1 MVANGITRARL
12 PAGNEIVCTL
22 DSPGIADRAARLD
35 TTRSAAALDL
45 WLDRLGGSLVAIGNA
60 PTALF
65 RLLELIDQGAP
76 KPAAIIG
83 MPVGFVGA
91 AESKEAL
98 ARPRRRT
105 LPHRQGPQGRQRH
118 GGRRRQR
125 AGQRGRVMSTR
136 GTLYGVG
143 VGPGDPELM
152 SLKAARIL
160 KSAPVIAYFAKK
172 GSVGNARRIVDG
184 QLNPDAELV
193 RLDYPFT
200 TELAETD
207 PCYRD
212 ALVAFYDAS
221 AATLAA
227 KLDAGQDV
235 AVICAGDPFF
245 YGSYAHLHERL
256 AGTHRCEVIPGITA
270 MSGCWT
276 RASMPM
282 TCGDEML
289 AVLSGTMDADGS
301 RRAARGDCEAAV
313 IMKVGRNLAKIRQAL
328 ARAGKLDRAVY
339 VERGTMPEERIV
351 KLADKPDDQAA
362 YFAVVLVPGERKP
375 L

>member
-1 MVANGITRARL
+1 
-12 PAGNEIVCTL
+12 
-22 DSPGIADRAARLD
+22 
-35 TTRSAAALDL
+35 
-45 WLDRLGGSLVAIGNA
+45 
-60 PTALF
+60 
-65 RLLELIDQGAP
+65 
-76 KPAAIIG
+76 
-83 MPVGFVGA
+83 
-91 AESKEAL
+91 
-98 ARPRRRT
+98 
-105 LPHRQGPQGRQRH
+105 
-118 GGRRRQR
+118 
-125 AGQRGRVMSTR
+125 MSTH

-172 GSVGNARRIVDG
+172 GSIGNARRIVDG

-200 TELAETD
+200 TELPETD

-227 KLDAGQDV
+227 LLDAGQDV

-256 AGTHRCEVIPGITA
+256 AESYACEVIPGITA

-289 AVLSGTMDADGS
+289 VVLSGTMDEMLSPSGLPP
-301 RRAARGDCEAAV
+301 ARP
-313 IMKVGRNLAKIRQAL
+313 R
-328 ARAGKLDRAVY
+328 
-339 VERGTMPEERIV
+339 
-351 KLADKPDDQAA
+351 
-362 YFAVVLVPGERKP
+362 
-375 L
+375 

>member
-1 MVANGITRARL
+1 M
-12 PAGNEIVCTL
+12 
-22 DSPGIADRAARLD
+22 AA
-35 TTRSAAALDL
+35 
-45 WLDRLGGSLVAIGNA
+45 
-60 PTALF
+60 
-65 RLLELIDQGAP
+65 
-76 KPAAIIG
+76 
-83 MPVGFVGA
+83 
-91 AESKEAL
+91 
-98 ARPRRRT
+98 
-105 LPHRQGPQGRQRH
+105 
-118 GGRRRQR
+118 
-125 AGQRGRVMSTR
+125 R

-143 VGPGDPELM
+143 VGPGDPELV
-152 SLKAARIL
+152 SIKAVRIL
-160 KSAPVIAYFAKK
+160 KFAPVIAYFAKK

-200 TELAETD
+200 TELPETD

-221 AATLAA
+221 AAAL
-227 KLDAGQDV
+227 AGQARRRSGRCRDLPAIPSSMAPTRICMSTSPTRIV
-235 AVICAGDPFF
+235 A
-245 YGSYAHLHERL
+245 
-256 AGTHRCEVIPGITA
+256 VIPGITA

-276 RASMPM
+276 SASMPM

-289 AVLSGTMDADGS
+289 AVLSGTMDADALAE
-301 RRAARGDCEAAV
+301 RLAASEAAV

-351 KLADKPDDQAA
+351 RLADKPDDQAA

>member
-1 MVANGITRARL
+1 MM
-12 PAGNEIVCTL
+12 
-22 DSPGIADRAARLD
+22 
-35 TTRSAAALDL
+35 
-45 WLDRLGGSLVAIGNA
+45 
-60 PTALF
+60 
-65 RLLELIDQGAP
+65 GA
-76 KPAAIIG
+76 
-83 MPVGFVGA
+83 
-91 AESKEAL
+91 
-98 ARPRRRT
+98 
-105 LPHRQGPQGRQRH
+105 
-118 GGRRRQR
+118 
-125 AGQRGRVMSTR
+125 R

-184 QLNPDAELV
+184 QINPDAELV

-200 TELAETD
+200 TELPETD

-221 AATLAA
+221 AAMLAS
-227 KLDAGQDV
+227 KLGDGQDV

-256 AGTHRCEVIPGITA
+256 AETHRCEVIPGVTA

-276 RASMPM
+276 SASMPM

-289 AVLSGTMDADGS
+289 AVLSGTMDADML
-301 RRAARGDCEAAV
+301 AARLAICEAAV
-313 IMKVGRNLAKIRQAL
+313 IMKVGRNLAKIRQVL
-328 ARAGKLDRAVY
+328 ASAGKLDRAVY
-339 VERGTMPEERIV
+339 VERGTMPEERII
-351 KLADKPDDQAA
+351 KLAEKPDDAAA
-362 YFAVVLVPGERKP
+362 YFAVVLVPGVRKP

>member
-1 MVANGITRARL
+1 MM
-12 PAGNEIVCTL
+12 
-22 DSPGIADRAARLD
+22 
-35 TTRSAAALDL
+35 
-45 WLDRLGGSLVAIGNA
+45 
-60 PTALF
+60 TAC
-65 RLLELIDQGAP
+65 
-76 KPAAIIG
+76 
-83 MPVGFVGA
+83 
-91 AESKEAL
+91 
-98 ARPRRRT
+98 
-105 LPHRQGPQGRQRH
+105 
-118 GGRRRQR
+118 
-125 AGQRGRVMSTR
+125 

-160 KSAPVIAYFAKK
+160 KSARVIAYFAKK

-184 QLNPDAELV
+184 ELNPAAELV

-200 TELAETD
+200 TELPESD
-207 PCYRD
+207 PCYRE
-212 ALVAFYDAS
+212 ALIAFYDAS
-221 AATLAA
+221 AAMLAA
-227 KLDAGQDV
+227 RLDAGQDV

-256 AGTHRCEVIPGITA
+256 AATHECEVIPGVTA

-276 RASMPM
+276 SASLPM

-289 AVLSGTMDADGS
+289 TVLSGTMNGDQL
-301 RRAARGDCEAAV
+301 AARLAASEAAV

-328 ARAGKLDRAVY
+328 ASAGKLDRAVY

-351 KLADKPDDQAA
+351 KLADKPDDEAA
-362 YFAVVLVPGERKP
+362 YFAIVLVPGERKP